1 MSDWLELTVE
11 NVLGEERTLRFP
23 NTPEGHEQRDY
34 FEMRAQRDKFEAEQ
48 AAKKT
53 AAEDGKGR
61 KARAQDNTEAAD
73 DTAPKRPSRS
83 RSSTSDEG

>member
-23 NTPEGHEQRDY
+23 NTPEGQEQRDY

-48 AAKKT
+48 AAKT
-53 AAEDGKGR
+53 AAAEDGKGR
-61 KARAQDNTEAAD
+61 KARAQDAAAD
-73 DTAPKRPSRS
+73 DAAPKRPSRS